1 MCAGLRDFRSE
12 ACSARVSG
20 QTRAIFRQKLRCAG
34 CRVKSGEFLSE
45 SKQNSCLGKLK
56 RFSVRNLKCAGFWKN
71 RARIGQ
77 KIQYADFKAN
87 SGGFRSEN
95 KMLTFFEQTHAWLP
109 LFLFLS
115 DTLSSLCFLPD
126 FMFCFWFNINVF
138 LLKCKLK
145 TPIFGQEGGCN
156 ISFSY

>member
-34 CRVKSGEFLSE
+34 CRVKSGEFFVRVKTKQLS
-45 SKQNSCLGKLK
+45 GKLK

-95 KMLTFFEQTHAWLP
+95 K
-109 LFLFLS
+109 
-115 DTLSSLCFLPD
+115 
-126 FMFCFWFNINVF
+126 NVKVF
-138 LLKCKLK
+138 
-145 TPIFGQEGGCN
+145 
-156 ISFSY
+156 